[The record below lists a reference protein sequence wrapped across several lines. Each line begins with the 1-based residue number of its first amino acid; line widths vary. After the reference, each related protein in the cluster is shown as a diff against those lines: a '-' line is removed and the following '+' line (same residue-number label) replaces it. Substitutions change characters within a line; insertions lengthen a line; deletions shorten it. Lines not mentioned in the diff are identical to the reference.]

1 MPRTPGG
8 GLVGHAGPWG
18 PRRQSDGVT
27 PMLRASR
34 MDASAAPTTSKE
46 AAIPANKL
54 YGTEVA
60 VDVKGGTR

>member
-1 MPRTPGG
+1 M
-8 GLVGHAGPWG
+8 GHGAPAGK
-18 PRRQSDGVT
+18 VT

-54 YGTEVA
+54 DGTEAA